1 MKTFILYLVLF
12 FGNTLFSQCNLN
24 ISLTTH
30 NATDSARC
38 DASVVAS
45 VTGGSGP
52 IISFIWSS
60 ANNPDFYGPGI
71 SNLCHGV
78 TYTLIVSDV
87 NNCMA
92 TAQFTPGVSPCSD
105 FTASV
110 SSTDA
115 TDSTQ
120 CNGAILVQPTGGTAP
135 YYYYVGTTNVAY
147 GSNHPTN
154 LCPGVYTVNAGDS
167 NGCPFTTTVTIGF
180 NSDPCS
186 NFSASATTTNTTSP
200 NACDGSVTITAT
212 GGTAPYS
219 YNAFSN
225 STISNLCAGS
235 FTALVYDAKG
245 CSTSVTGEIFADS
258 IYTIGSPVNDSTVTG
273 TVTTAWISNCNIL
286 YDSVVSVH
294 ISNFSVISADS
305 LLITWVLN
313 YSNGDSLAVSYPFNL
328 NSGTG
333 FYNLVIR
340 FYCPQKSG
348 PKYLVATS
356 QFNYQLSSVEEK
368 ILNDLIIYPNP
379 ASDFINVQGAPLNA
393 TFSIIDINGKLLQT
407 STDSKIDISNL
418 NQGSYLILVE
428 STLGNQIARFMK

>member
-1 MKTFILYLVLF
+1 MKKLIFCLVLF
-12 FGNTLFSQCNLN
+12 FGNALYSQCNLN

-38 DASVVAS
+38 DASVFAS
-45 VTGGSGP
+45 VTGGSAP
-52 IISFIWSS
+52 ISFIWSS

-78 TYTLIVSDV
+78 TYTLTVSDV

-115 TDSTQ
+115 TDATN

-135 YYYYVGTTNVAY
+135 YYYNVGTTNVAY

-167 NGCPFTTTVTIGF
+167 NGCPFSTTVTIGF

-186 NFSASATTTNTTSP
+186 NFSASATTANTTSP

-219 YNAFSN
+219 YNTFSN
-225 STISNLCAGS
+225 STISNLCTGS
-235 FTALVYDAKG
+235 FTSIVLDSKG

-258 IYTIGSPVNDSTVTG
+258 IFTFGNPVNDSTVTG
-273 TVTTAWISNCNIL
+273 TITSLWINNCNIA
-286 YDSVVSVH
+286 YDSVVSAH
-294 ISNFSVISADS
+294 IGGFTVLSADS
-305 LLITWVLN
+305 MLVSWVLN
-313 YSNGDSLAVSYPFNL
+313 YSNGDSLVVSYPFNL
-328 NSGTG
+328 NSGAG

-340 FYCPQKSG
+340 FFCPQKSG
-348 PKYLVATS
+348 PKYLVITS
-356 QFNYQLSSVEEK
+356 QFNYQLSGIEK
-368 ILNDLIIYPNP
+368 KVMPELTVYPNP
-379 ASDFINVQGAPLNA
+379 ASDFIYIKGAPLNA
-393 TFSIIDINGKLLQT
+393 TFSIVDINGHKLFVG
-407 STDSKIDISNL
+407 TDSTIDISNIS
-418 NQGSYLILVE
+418 QGSYLMLVE
-428 STLGNQIARFMK
+428 SPIGKQIVRFIK